1 MKTRTT
7 KSLCLG
13 VLAALLAAGA
23 SPSHALDWKPDAV
36 SLEAGAGT
44 HGTRF
49 AGAGLVWDW
58 DFERMRRKA
67 ELTAHTELLVNTW
80 RADAIGGG
88 ENSYTQLVLLPS
100 LRMRLSRGASPW
112 YIELGIGASYLD
124 RLFATPHKQFSTRW
138 NFYDMMGVGHTLGG
152 PDGKHEIGMRWVHVS
167 NGGLKKPN
175 PGQDFLQLRYVA
187 RF

>member
-7 KSLCLG
+7 KPLRLG
-13 VLAALLAAGA
+13 VLAALLAASA
-23 SPSHALDWKPDAV
+23 TLSHAFDLKPDAV

-44 HGTRF
+44 HGARIV
-49 AGAGLVWDW
+49 GAGLVWDW

-67 ELTAHTELLVNTW
+67 ELTAHTELLVNSW

-88 ENSYTQLVLLPS
+88 ENSYTQVVLLPS
-100 LRMRLSRGASPW
+100 LRMRLARGASPW
-112 YIELGIGASYLD
+112 YFELGIGASYMD
-124 RLFATPHKQFSTRW
+124 RLFVTPDKQFSTRW
-138 NFYDMMGVGHTLGG
+138 NFYDVMGVGHTLGG
-152 PDGKHEIGMRWVHVS
+152 PDGKHEIGMRWIHVS

>member
-1 MKTRTT
+1 MKITTT
-7 KSLCLG
+7 KPLRVC
-13 VLAALLAAGA
+13 VVAAFFATGA
-23 SPSHALDWKPDAV
+23 SLSHAFDLRPDAV
-36 SLEAGAGT
+36 SLLAGAGS
-44 HGTRF
+44 HGTRM

-58 DFERMRRKA
+58 DFERMRKKA
-67 ELTAHTELLVNTW
+67 ELTAHTELLLNQW

-88 ENSYTQLVLLPS
+88 HDSFTQLVLLPS
-100 LRMRLSRGASPW
+100 LRMRLARGASPW
-112 YIELGIGASYLD
+112 YLELGIGASWMD
-124 RLFATPHKQFSTRW
+124 RLFVTPDKQFSTRW

-152 PDGKHEIGMRWVHVS
+152 PDGRHEIGLRWVHVS